1 MQQNILAYVSIDKT
15 LTIIDLTDDMKPN
28 PKPVVLK
35 GNFWNIN
42 NHMHFFWY

>member
-1 MQQNILAYVSIDKT
+1 MTRIKFGGMQQNILAYVSIDKT

-35 GNFWNIN
+35 GIFLKDQ
-42 NHMHFFWY
+42 